1 MLTFLCFLL
10 RPWAF
15 LKDLPEGDRF
25 MGRDLFPLRRLDHTL
40 FTWPIMAAA
49 TFLIV
54 KVETWTLVQ
63 NQLAGGVPLKTAVA
77 LGLTGVAWTFLAIY
91 HRTRKGATAGVHF
104 GWICVLAGISFGYWR
119 EANKPHWS
127 WPFLVTGLL
136 LQGLYWYYRFSLQ
149 SIFAWAKDLLTE
161 PARQALTLGSG
172 VLAMACMIH
181 LAEGGAF
188 DLLQFLFWFVAAQLI
203 WHALRERH
211 WIFGALLFFQL
222 WIGLLAVTAP
232 GSAELWNRISAA
244 RSATPTLWLLLAIQL
259 ISVVWE
265 ALPAVH
271 RRLEIVFT
279 PSFVIAS
286 GLALLAGISGL
297 VDGLQF
303 FELPQG
309 QQLLLLTIVLLT
321 ARAQVSALLL
331 LMAELLG
338 YLLIHREALHACAS
352 LEQEMQLLATPW
364 RLAVLA
370 LVMVLLAIGGRWL
383 RQKKPELLAGKFA
396 KPFFA
401 TPSPDWI
408 LVPAMLLAAI
418 APLYHTFDPVLRES
432 AAQLWAPYL
441 GVITFAL
448 VARFRNWLQLCLAAG
463 ILLLLGDVPFGAGV
477 RRRVFARTRPL
488 GIESRLL
495 RIEHRLAPSRRLPV
509 NLARR
514 RGRPRHQHGQ
524 PRGGRLD
531 PGAPDGELFHRAGF
545 GGHDQHPLCHLR
557 RAGLAGRMVFPPRRA
572 PSAPGEEAHMDLCE
586 ALYHY
591 GVVLALWCA
600 FLIIPWFR
608 QPFFTLI
615 ALGLPV
621 SYFYLRAELGA
632 RSGAAESRRYRNS
645 AAVLCFVVLG
655 LYACKSIFQMIVFPG
670 AAIGTQYYHYN
681 APLILL
687 LGLVML
693 RLRGLG
699 GTGWLAFYGGLALMA
714 GSYFLTT
721 ALPGYSPF
729 DYPMPGAWCA
739 IVLGH
744 FWIVVSHTRSPMR
757 SVIQQLARLVD
768 EAWFSLRHYWG
779 ISLLAAT
786 QGAVA
791 WGIGDYAA
799 NTRMVAPLLA
809 GAATVLIHQGAIRRS
824 RVSVL
829 LAAVEL
835 VVALHMDFLIPSYL
849 PKEYVIWAFI
859 IIWLGVLI
867 AHELLREKI
876 SAATIGRIAAPPAG
890 LVFAHVLYHRPW
902 SVIGLWGVGLGAILA
917 A

>member
-1 MLTFLCFLL
+1 
-10 RPWAF
+10 
-15 LKDLPEGDRF
+15 

-303 FELPQG
+303 FELSQG

-463 ILLLLGDVPFGAGV
+463 ILLLLGDVHLV
-477 RRRVFARTRPL
+477 RVFAGGYLRGHGLSELNLVCFGLSIGLLQAAVFRLIWRAAEAVRAINTASLAVAGLTLALLTANYFTEPDLAAMTNTRFVTS
-488 GIESRLL
+488 GV
-495 RIEHRLAPSRRLPV
+495 LAW
-509 NLARR
+509 LA
-514 RGRPRHQHGQ
+514 GWY
-524 PRGGRLD
+524 
-531 PGAPDGELFHRAGF
+531 F
-545 GGHDQHPLCHLR
+545 R
-557 RAGLAGRMVFPPRRA
+557 RAARHP
-572 PSAPGEEAHMDLCE
+572 APGEEAHMDLCE